1 MHIQRHENNTNEV
14 LISAAA
20 SAIEQMKYEI
30 ARELGVTLGQISAR
44 ENNSVGGEI
53 TKRLVRMAEEQL
65 TGQYRLH

>member
-30 ARELGVTLGQISAR
+30 ARELDTWPRYKHVKNGSCRWRNYKTL
-44 ENNSVGGEI
+44 NSNG
-53 TKRLVRMAEEQL
+53 
-65 TGQYRLH
+65 